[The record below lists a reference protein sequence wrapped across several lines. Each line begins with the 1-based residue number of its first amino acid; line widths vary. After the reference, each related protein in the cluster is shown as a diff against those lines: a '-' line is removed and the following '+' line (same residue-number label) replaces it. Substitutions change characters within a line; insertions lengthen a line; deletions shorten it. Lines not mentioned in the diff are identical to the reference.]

1 MTQKV
6 TTSTWSCICR
16 HPINNLF
23 RVMYIW
29 KFHFLMSELVSHRF
43 EIILWIFLLPY
54 KLQWIQKTGEKLRQ
68 RLFFDI
74 IGEENKILKIWG
86 TVLLPLL
93 SSFKQIFHP
102 VCIVNKFWDKEPHG
116 PSKYFFQS
124 IIRKW

>member
-1 MTQKV
+1 M
-6 TTSTWSCICR
+6 
-16 HPINNLF
+16 
-23 RVMYIW
+23 
-29 KFHFLMSELVSHRF
+29 
-43 EIILWIFLLPY
+43 LPY

-93 SSFKQIFHP
+93 SFFKQIFHP
-102 VCIVNKFWDKEPHG
+102 VCIVNNFWDKEPYG
-116 PSKYFFQS
+116 PSKHFFQS